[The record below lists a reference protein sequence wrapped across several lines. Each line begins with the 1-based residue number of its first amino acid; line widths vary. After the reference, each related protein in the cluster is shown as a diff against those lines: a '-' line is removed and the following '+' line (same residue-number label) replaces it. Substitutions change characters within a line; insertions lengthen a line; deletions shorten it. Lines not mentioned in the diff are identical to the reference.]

1 MTYTTLQQAK
11 ELIKLGLSESTADMY
26 YEQDTDS
33 PVDSWKVGIGKP
45 NQQQNP
51 CWSAE
56 ALLEML
62 PTTLY
67 DNDGYDSHSLIFQ
80 RNDSNS
86 YLVEYALNYGNTVT
100 SIDDSSE
107 EGELLN
113 ILVEAIYGYSRT
125 SICKMVLS

>member
-33 PVDSWKVGIGKP
+33 SVDSWKIGIGKP

-56 ALLEML
+56 VLLKTL
-62 PTTLY
+62 PKTLY
-67 DNDGYDSHSLIFQ
+67 YDEDTPSNRFIVMNSTSNFEIFYEGKDPLAWEYLSNGTLIEC
-80 RNDSNS
+80 
-86 YLVEYALNYGNTVT
+86 LVDTIKWFYEMGIQNQLN
-100 SIDDSSE
+100 
-107 EGELLN
+107 LN
-113 ILVEAIYGYSRT
+113 L
-125 SICKMVLS
+125 

>member
-1 MTYTTLQQAK
+1 
-11 ELIKLGLSESTADMY
+11 
-26 YEQDTDS
+26 
-33 PVDSWKVGIGKP
+33 
-45 NQQQNP
+45 
-51 CWSAE
+51 
-56 ALLEML
+56 ML

-100 SIDDSSE
+100 SIDDFSE

-113 ILVEAIYGYSRT
+113 ILVEAILWLLKNKY
-125 SICKMVLS
+125 L

>member
-11 ELIKLGLSESTADMY
+11 ELIKLGLPESTADMY

-45 NQQQNP
+45 DQSQNP

-56 ALLEML
+56 SLLEML
-62 PTTLY
+62 PTILY
-67 DNDGYDSHSLIFQ
+67 GDDGYPSHSLIFQ
-80 RNDSNS
+80 RYESNS
-86 YLVEYALNYGNTVT
+86 YLVEYALNYGDNVT
-100 SIDDSSE
+100 SINDFSE

-113 ILVEAIYGYSRT
+113 TLVKAILWLLKNKY
-125 SICKMVLS
+125 L